1 MAMKRLEPKQEYI
14 LGISGASGVVL
25 GVRALEVLHALG
37 LPVHL
42 IVSEGA
48 KITLREET
56 GRTVGDLK
64 PLATFFHD
72 DRDLGAS
79 ISSGS
84 YVSPNVAAMVVAPCS
99 MKTLSAV
106 AAGYSDTLIA
116 RAAGVAM
123 KEGKQVALVVRES
136 PFHAVHLEQML
147 TLARSG
153 VRIVPPV
160 PPFYQKARTVEE
172 LIDQIIGRVLDQIGL
187 YTDLPNR
194 WQGTR

>member
-1 MAMKRLEPKQEYI
+1 MRRLESKQEYI
-14 LGISGASGVVL
+14 LGITGASGAVL
-25 GVRALEVLHALG
+25 GIRTLEVLHALG
-37 LPVHL
+37 VPVHL

-56 GRTVGDLK
+56 ARAAGDLK

-84 YVSPNVAAMVVAPCS
+84 YVSPNVAAMVVVPCS
-99 MKTLSAV
+99 MKTLAAI

-116 RAAGVAM
+116 RAADVVM
-123 KEGKQVALVVRES
+123 KEGKRLALVVRES
-136 PFHAVHLEQML
+136 PFNAIHLEQML
-147 TLARSG
+147 ALARSG

-160 PPFYQKARTVEE
+160 PPFYQKARTMEE
-172 LIDQIIGRVLDQIGL
+172 LVDQIVGRVLDQIGL
-187 YTDLPNR
+187 HTDLPNR
-194 WQGTR
+194 WRGTA